1 MKFNYQKYGQYF
13 AQVAGGMESMG
24 EIELKKLGAVN
35 ISKAYRGLHFE
46 ANHETLYKVN
56 YCSRLC
62 TRFLAPLVHFRV
74 HNTDY
79 LYKKAKEIPWEMFL
93 DPAKTFA
100 VFSTVS
106 HSHIRHSQYA
116 SLKIKDAVV
125 DSIRDKTGVRPD
137 IDRLTPDL
145 WINLHIQNNKASIS
159 VDTSGGSL
167 HRRGYRQNQLH
178 APMQETVAAAIIKM
192 SHWNGETLFYD
203 PFCGSGTLVCEALMH
218 AARIPAGYLRKSFG
232 FERLPDFN
240 AKKWQEIK
248 KIENEQIKPIPRGL
262 INASDINAEAV
273 EIARMNCQNLPFGDS
288 ISLRQADF
296 KELGTLRGITL
307 ITNPPFGVRM
317 SNEKELLKLYK
328 QFGDF
333 LKQFCPQSTAYIYIG
348 KRKWISH
355 IGLRPKWKKP
365 LKSGDLDGRLISIP
379 IYD

>member
-24 EIELKKLGAVN
+24 EIELKELGAVN

-159 VDTSGGSL
+159 VDT
-167 HRRGYRQNQLH
+167 
-178 APMQETVAAAIIKM
+178 
-192 SHWNGETLFYD
+192 
-203 PFCGSGTLVCEALMH
+203 
-218 AARIPAGYLRKSFG
+218 
-232 FERLPDFN
+232 
-240 AKKWQEIK
+240 
-248 KIENEQIKPIPRGL
+248 
-262 INASDINAEAV
+262 
-273 EIARMNCQNLPFGDS
+273 
-288 ISLRQADF
+288 
-296 KELGTLRGITL
+296 
-307 ITNPPFGVRM
+307 
-317 SNEKELLKLYK
+317 
-328 QFGDF
+328 
-333 LKQFCPQSTAYIYIG
+333 
-348 KRKWISH
+348 
-355 IGLRPKWKKP
+355 
-365 LKSGDLDGRLISIP
+365 
-379 IYD
+379 